1 MALAV
6 MMKYFSSH
14 LSHQLPE
21 AISTMFPTVL
31 MLPDRVWDVHMSGQ
45 KPWFIYKQ
53 MQAASLI
60 EL

>member
-14 LSHQLPE
+14 LSRQLPG
-21 AISTMFPTVL
+21 AIFTILTVA
-31 MLPDRVWDVHMSGQ
+31 MCPDRVGCSHEWSKACFFH
-45 KPWFIYKQ
+45 KQ
-53 MQAASLI
+53 LHVAFFT